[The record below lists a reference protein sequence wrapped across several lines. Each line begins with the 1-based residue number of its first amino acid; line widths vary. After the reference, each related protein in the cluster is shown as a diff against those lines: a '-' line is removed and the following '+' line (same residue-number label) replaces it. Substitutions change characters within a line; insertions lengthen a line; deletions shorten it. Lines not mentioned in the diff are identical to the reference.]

1 MLFGK
6 KNIKDIFNDTLESI
20 RNFLLTEK
28 FREFLI
34 FSFFV
39 AISFGFWMLQTLDG
53 VFQTEFSIPLRLK
66 SVPKDVIITSELQD
80 EVRVKVEDRGTVL
93 LNYML
98 GRSFLPISIDFADY
112 ENTSSSR
119 VLLPSADLRKRVS
132 SQLNSTTRLLSV
144 SPDSVGFVY
153 SRGDFKKVPVSVS
166 GNIVPAMQY
175 YVSDLKLSPDSVIIY
190 APAEVLRNIQTAYT
204 MPLDCGNISENTSL
218 RTSFK
223 KIDGVKYDPQFCDV
237 LISIDMY
244 SEKTV
249 DVPVVGLDFPPN
261 KTLRTFPSK
270 VKVTFKVGLS
280 DYSSVDA
287 SDFLIGVKYSD
298 VSNSGKDHVSLV
310 ATTTNPAVSNIRVTP
325 SSVDYLIE
333 ETIKIPR

>member
-1 MLFGK
+1 MFDK
-6 KNIKDIFNDTLESI
+6 KNIRTYYLMISRKI
-20 RNFLLTEK
+20 RNFLLSQK
-28 FREFLI
+28 SREFLV
-34 FSFFV
+34 FLFFV
-39 AISFGFWMLQTLDG
+39 FVSFCFWLMQTMNDLY
-53 VFQTEFSIPLRLK
+53 QAEFKMPVRLRN
-66 SVPKDVIITSELQD
+66 VPKEVVLTSELPD
-80 EVRVKVEDRGTVL
+80 EIRVRVEDRGTVL

-98 GRSFLPISIDFADY
+98 GRSFLPVSIDFADY

-132 SQLNSTTRLLSV
+132 SQLNSTTKLLSV

-204 MPLDCGNISENTSL
+204 MPLDCENISENTSL

-310 ATTTNPAVSNIRVTP
+310 ATTTNPAVSNIRVNP

>member
-98 GRSFLPISIDFADY
+98 GRSFLPVSIDFADY
-112 ENTSSSR
+112 DNTSSSR

-132 SQLNSTTRLLSV
+132 SQLNSTTKLLSV

-153 SRGDFKKVPVSVS
+153 YRCDFKKVPVSVS
-166 GNIVPAMQY
+166 GNIVTSMQ
-175 YVSDLKLSPDSVIIY
+175 
-190 APAEVLRNIQTAYT
+190 
-204 MPLDCGNISENTSL
+204 
-218 RTSFK
+218 
-223 KIDGVKYDPQFCDV
+223 
-237 LISIDMY
+237 
-244 SEKTV
+244 
-249 DVPVVGLDFPPN
+249 
-261 KTLRTFPSK
+261 
-270 VKVTFKVGLS
+270 
-280 DYSSVDA
+280 
-287 SDFLIGVKYSD
+287 
-298 VSNSGKDHVSLV
+298 
-310 ATTTNPAVSNIRVTP
+310 
-325 SSVDYLIE
+325 
-333 ETIKIPR
+333 